1 MKGNGRSR
9 VCLGLLR
16 ETASDRPNTH
26 THTSLSLFFPPACSV
41 LQGRPFAA
49 EEGEEKEIYLR
60 RDTFQ
65 HERRRTE
72 EGREI
77 YPRAHCS
84 RRTFPPKGKA
94 RNSETI
100 EKLDL
105 TVERGGSRR
114 CTFAAANCTPSSSL
128 ISFLS
133 RRRFP
138 ELHSELL
145 FNQGSGVRC
154 FLLPTIGFLYPLC
167 ARIRR
172 PHLRD
177 SSILHARPKG

>member
-1 MKGNGRSR
+1 MGEVES
-9 VCLGLLR
+9 
-16 ETASDRPNTH
+16 ASASSAKHPRIDQIH

-49 EEGEEKEIYLR
+49 EEEGEKEIYLR

-65 HERRRTE
+65 HELTDGAR
-72 EGREI
+72 
-77 YPRAHCS
+77 
-84 RRTFPPKGKA
+84 A
-94 RNSETI
+94 RNVPPCTAAEEHFCQK
-100 EKLDL
+100 EKREPLRQSKNSISSLPVL

-114 CTFAAANCTPSSSL
+114 CTFAAANYTPSSSL

-138 ELHSELL
+138 ELHFELL

-167 ARIRR
+167 ARIRMW
-172 PHLRD
+172 PHLRP
-177 SSILHARPKG
+177 HPF

>member
-1 MKGNGRSR
+1 MLPECVVFLETWEADYFWRMSLRKRMQRRRKMKGNGRSR

-105 TVERGGSRR
+105 TVEREQDR
-114 CTFAAANCTPSSSL
+114 
-128 ISFLS
+128 
-133 RRRFP
+133 
-138 ELHSELL
+138 
-145 FNQGSGVRC
+145 GVA
-154 FLLPTIGFLYPLC
+154 LLPPRIALPPPL
-167 ARIRR
+167 
-172 PHLRD
+172 
-177 SSILHARPKG
+177 